1 MKSFL
6 QRNHRI
12 VFYTAWLLLALIQ
25 SAYTELMDD
34 EAYYWVYSRYPSWGY
49 YDHPP
54 MIALMI
60 RLGYFFFQNEFG
72 VRLVA
77 VIMNGLTLFFIE
89 KLLANKNPKLFY
101 AIALSILAFQVNGF
115 IAAPDIPLIFFTAV
129 FFLCYKNFI
138 EKTSLL
144 NTFCLGICAALLLYT
159 KYQGVLIIL
168 FTLISN
174 PKLFTRYQTYLA
186 GTITLL
192 CFMPH
197 LLWQYQHDWVSL
209 RYHLFESNVNP
220 YRLSFTLEYL
230 IGQVLIAG
238 PFAGFILLPAAFLY
252 KPSNATENAL
262 RVSLIGI
269 YSVFLVSS
277 FRGKTEANWTAPVLV
292 SLMVLSHGYLNSN
305 SKLRSAIFQ
314 LLPLSLL
321 VTLFARIIMIADI
334 LPIHFVKEQYH
345 AWRNW
350 PAQMKTRTKN
360 LPVVFNNSYQRAS
373 KYWFYTEQTTYSLN
387 DYRSRKNNY
396 NLWPTEDSM
405 LGKQVYILDIYDL
418 YKFPDSIKTPL
429 GWLGYRIDPSFASF
443 AKINIFVS
451 NKRYSL
457 KVDGVLKLS
466 CRVDI
471 PAHYAEFITSH
482 PDLYTEVLIGIFK
495 SDGFIKNVFLP
506 YSLQRINMKREFEIK
521 FNPRLKKG
529 KYYLKFAIRA
539 GNNIATHNSEKIPL
553 FIE

>member
-12 VFYTAWLLLALIQ
+12 VFYSAWLLLALMQ
-25 SAYTELMDD
+25 SALTELKDD
-34 EAYYWVYSRYPSWGY
+34 EAYYWVYSRYPAWGY

-60 RLGYFFFQNEFG
+60 RIGYFFFQNEFG
-72 VRLVA
+72 VRVVA
-77 VIMNGLTLFFIE
+77 VVMNGLTLFFIE
-89 KLLANKNPKLFY
+89 KLLVNKN
-101 AIALSILAFQVNGF
+101 IALSILAFQVNGF

-129 FFLCYKNFI
+129 FFWCYKNFI
-138 EKTSLL
+138 EKTSLI
-144 NTFCLGICAALLLYT
+144 NTIWLGICAALLVYT
-159 KYQGVLIIL
+159 KYQGALIIL

-174 PKLFTRYQTYLA
+174 PKLFTRHQTYLA

-197 LLWQYQHDWVSL
+197 LWWQYQHNWVSL

-252 KPSNATENAL
+252 KPSTTTENAL
-262 RVSLIGI
+262 RFTLIGI
-269 YSVFLVSS
+269 YSLFLFSS
-277 FRGKTEANWTAPVLV
+277 LRGKTEANWTAPVLV

-305 SKLRSAIFQ
+305 TKWRSAIYK
-314 LLPLSLL
+314 LLPLSLI
-321 VTLFARIIMIADI
+321 VTLFARIIMIADF
-334 LPIHFVKEQYH
+334 LPIRFVKEQYH
-345 AWRNW
+345 AWRGW
-350 PAQMKTRTKN
+350 PGEMKKRTKN

-373 KYWFYTEQTTYSLN
+373 KYWFYTGQTTYSLN

-405 LGKQVYILDIYDL
+405 LGKQVYVLDIYDL
-418 YKFPDSIKTPL
+418 YKFSDSIKTPM
-429 GWLGYRIDPSFASF
+429 GWLGYRFDPAFVSF
-443 AKINIFVS
+443 AKINISVS

-457 KVDGVLKLS
+457 KADEVLNLS
-466 CRVDI
+466 CRVNI
-471 PAHYAEFITSH
+471 PPRHAEFITSH
-482 PDLYTEVLIGIFK
+482 PALYTEVFIGIF
-495 SDGFIKNVFLP
+495 SADGFIKNVFLP
-506 YSLQRINMKREFEIK
+506 YSLQRINSKREFEIK
-521 FNPRLKKG
+521 FDPHLKKG

-539 GNNIATHNSEKIPL
+539 GNNIATHNSDKIPL
-553 FIE
+553 LIE